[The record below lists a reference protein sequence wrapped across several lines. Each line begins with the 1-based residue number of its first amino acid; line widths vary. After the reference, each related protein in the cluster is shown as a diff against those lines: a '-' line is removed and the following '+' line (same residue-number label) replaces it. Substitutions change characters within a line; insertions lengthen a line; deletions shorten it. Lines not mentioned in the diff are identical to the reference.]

1 MFYILHGQDTY
12 RSREKFNELVSHF
25 KTKVSDLG
33 FFRIEGENF
42 SEAEFKELLRGKT
55 LFEKKYVVVCDEVL
69 ENKEAL
75 NFILGSLDDLAKTD
89 NMFLFLEEEVDEKV
103 LEEFKKQAYKI
114 QEYKPL
120 DGVKLKAW
128 FAAQKIPLNIASEII
143 KKCGSDLWRASK
155 EIEKYELGGL
165 TAKQETVAE
174 YNPFAICDAFAEKN
188 KAKAWTIYQQAL
200 RQGIPDEEVFF
211 KIIWQIKNL
220 LLVKKLMNA
229 GVSNVAK
236 ETGLHSFV
244 AGKAIKA
251 AQKFSEEELI
261 NYSYEMLKIYHEK
274 RRGES
279 ELPIEFE
286 KLLIN

>member
-12 RSREKFNELVSHF
+12 RSKEKLNELVSHF

-55 LFEKKYVVVCDEVL
+55 LFEKKYVVVCERVL

-89 NMFLFLEEEVDEKV
+89 NMFLFWEEEIDEKI
-103 LEEFKKQAYKI
+103 LEEFKKTAYKV
-114 QEYKPL
+114 QEFKPL
-120 DGVKLKAW
+120 DSVKLKAW
-128 FAAQKIPLNIASEII
+128 FASKKIPANIASEII

-155 EIEKYELGGL
+155 EIEKYALGGL
-165 TAKQETVAE
+165 TAKQETDAP
-174 YNPFAICDAFAEKN
+174 YNPFAVCDAFAEKN

-200 RQGIPDEEVFF
+200 RQGIPAEEVFF
-211 KIIWQIKNL
+211 KILWQIKNL
-220 LLVKKLMNA
+220 LLVKKMMNA
-229 GVSNVAK
+229 GVANVSK

-251 AQKFSEEELI
+251 AQKFSEQELI

>member
-1 MFYILHGQDTY
+1 MFYFLRGQDTY
-12 RSREKFNELVSHF
+12 RSREKLNELVSHF

-42 SEAEFKELLRGKT
+42 NEAEFKELLRGKT
-55 LFEKKYVVVCDEVL
+55 LFEKKYVVVCEKVL

-89 NMFLFLEEEVDEKV
+89 NMFLFLEEEVDEKI
-103 LEEFKKQAYKI
+103 LEEFKKQAYKV

-128 FAAQKIPLNIASEII
+128 LAAKKVPANIASEII

-174 YNPFAICDAFAEKN
+174 YNPFTICDAFAEKN
-188 KAKAWTIYQQAL
+188 KAKTWTIYQQAL
-200 RQGIPDEEVFF
+200 RQGIPAEEVFF
-211 KIIWQIKNL
+211 KILWQIKNL

-229 GVSNVAK
+229 GVANVAK

-244 AGKAIKA
+244 AGKAIKV
-251 AQKFSEEELI
+251 AQKFSEQELI
-261 NYSYEMLKIYHEK
+261 NYSYEMLKIYHEE